1 MINHDNL
8 FLILF
13 AMSILSIA
21 AGLLKLRL
29 NTDEW
34 DELFYNVAIIIFL
47 FIVAVAVMSNYQ
59 NRLW

>member
-8 FLILF
+8 FLILL